1 MPFSTTQFRDAL
13 LPAQPLMY
21 DAHLSLSLGRSKVR
35 KLLTGSRSY
44 VEWVNVGGSQSP
56 YKASTQRNVKQD
68 GS

>member
-13 LPAQPLMY
+13 LPAQPLEY

-44 VEWVNVGGSQSP
+44 VEWVNVGGSVP
-56 YKASTQRNVKQD
+56 L
-68 GS
+68 